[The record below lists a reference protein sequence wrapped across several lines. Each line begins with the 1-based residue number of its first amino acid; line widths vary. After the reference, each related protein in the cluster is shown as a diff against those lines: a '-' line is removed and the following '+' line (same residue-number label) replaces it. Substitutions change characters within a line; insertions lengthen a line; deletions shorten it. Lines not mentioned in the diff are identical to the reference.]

1 MRSSHILFGVLT
13 LLTPVARAQAPATI
27 ADTVWIS
34 GGSTGSGRHR
44 ALTWYKADGNFQ
56 GLFSNW
62 LVDSLRTQD
71 SGVSGTYLYTPLAS
85 LAYDGAYTPYNA
97 TLSTQSDGL
106 GPSSMVLDFTTAT
119 TATTGTG
126 PNVFNSFTVLHR
138 IPFAGGANSSVNA
151 SVSAGHPATLGFVVS
166 GTPLV
171 LLRVVGPSLQNYGV
185 SDFLPLPAVAV
196 YSGSQ
201 PIIPDPYLPL
211 AGPWRADPGSGGSTP
226 PIISGS
232 TIAGYQTLFG
242 MVSAFPLTPGAGD
255 WAMLLQLSP
264 GAYTLVATAPAGS
277 QGQVLCE
284 VYYLPYAQ

>member
-1 MRSSHILFGVLT
+1 MRASNILCGVLT
-13 LLTPVARAQAPATI
+13 LITPLVARAQAPATI
-27 ADTVWIS
+27 ADTVWIN
-34 GGSTGSGRHR
+34 GGSMGSGRYR
-44 ALTWYKADGNFQ
+44 GVTWYKADGSYQ
-56 GLFSNW
+56 GLFSTSI
-62 LVDSLRTQD
+62 VGSMRTQD
-71 SGVSGTYLYTPLAS
+71 SGVSGSYQYTPLES
-85 LAYDGAYTPYNA
+85 LAYDNIYTPYNA
-97 TLSTQSDGL
+97 TLTTQTDGL
-106 GPSSMVLDFTTAT
+106 GPSSRVLDFTTAT

-138 IPFAGGANSSVNA
+138 IPFAGGANSSINA

-166 GTPLV
+166 GTPLM

-185 SDFLPLPAVAV
+185 SDFLPLPSVTV

-201 PIIPDPYLPL
+201 AVIPDPYLPL
-211 AGPWRADPGSGGSTP
+211 AGPWRADPGSGGSAP
-226 PIISGS
+226 PIAGS
-232 TIAGYQTLFG
+232 TLAGYQTLFG